1 LTGEGTH
8 FAVQLGRRRFFATI
22 IGILAAPSARAQIA
36 QRRFR
41 IAFANLNEDP
51 SVHLEGLGFTGLEVR
66 RSFELA
72 SRTLPIDVI
81 YYDNSGDAQ
90 KAVAN
95 ANDAIERRVDLVIE
109 YNADLDANAEIAR
122 RMRGAGIPVLA
133 INTPVPDAPL
143 YSADNVAA
151 GRIAGKALAVFAR
164 ENWSDQTVVAVIA
177 GDLGETA
184 SYLGDRIRGI
194 SEALRQELPE
204 IALTQ
209 LDTSGNPVRLEA
221 LLGKFLASQTRRKVL
236 IAALDDPTALAAK
249 AAVERAMRI
258 SDCVIVGQ
266 GLDRS
271 VHGGAGE
278 KKEIDPAN
286 RGSIILGSVAYYLDL
301 YGYEV
306 LPLALRMLRGER
318 VATRT
323 TTKHILVTGSNVFKE
338 YPPTDMN

>member
-1 LTGEGTH
+1 M
-8 FAVQLGRRRFFATI
+8 QLGRRRFFATI
-22 IGILAAPSARAQIA
+22 IGMLAASSARAQIA
-36 QRRFR
+36 ERRFR
-41 IAFANLNEDP
+41 IAFANLSEDP
-51 SVHLEGLGFTGLEVR
+51 SVRLEGLGFTGLEVR

-95 ANDAIERRVDLVIE
+95 ANDAIEKRVDLFIE

-122 RMRGAGIPVLA
+122 RMRGVGIPVLA
-133 INTPVPDAPL
+133 INTPVPGAPV
-143 YSADNVAA
+143 YAADNVAA
-151 GRIAGKALAVFAR
+151 GRIAGKALAEFAR
-164 ENWSDQTVVAVIA
+164 ENWSEQTVAAVIA

-184 SYLGDRIRGI
+184 PYLGDRIRGI
-194 SEALRQELPE
+194 SEALRQDLPE
-204 IALTQ
+204 IVLTR
-209 LDTSGNPVRLEA
+209 LDTSGNPVRVEA
-221 LLGKFLASQTRRKVL
+221 LLGKFLASQTQRKIL

-249 AAVERAMRI
+249 AAVERAKRI

-318 VATRT
+318 VAART
-323 TTKHILVTGSNVFKE
+323 TTKHILVSGTNVFKE

>member
-1 LTGEGTH
+1 M
-8 FAVQLGRRRFFATI
+8 QPSRRRFFATL
-22 IGILAAPSARAQIA
+22 IGVLAASSAPAQIA
-36 QRRFR
+36 VRRFR

-72 SRTLPIDVI
+72 SRTLPVDVI
-81 YYDNSGDAQ
+81 YYDNSGDAH

-95 ANDAIERRVDLVIE
+95 ANDAIERRVDLFIE
-109 YNADLDANAEIAR
+109 YNADLEANGEIGR

-133 INTPVPDAPL
+133 INTSVPGAPL
-143 YSADNVAA
+143 YSADNIAA
-151 GRIAGKALAVFAR
+151 GRIAGKALAEFAR
-164 ENWSDQTVVAVIA
+164 ENWADQAVVAVIA

-184 SYLGDRIRGI
+184 PYLGERIRGI
-194 SEALRQELPE
+194 VEALRQGLPE

-209 LDTSGNPVRLEA
+209 LDTSGNPVRLDG
-221 LLGKFLASQTRRKVL
+221 LLSKFLASQTRRKIL

-249 AAVERAMRI
+249 AAVERAMRV

-286 RGSIILGSVAYYLDL
+286 RGSMVLGSVAYYLDL
-301 YGYEV
+301 YGYEI
-306 LPLALRMLRGER
+306 LPLALRMLRGEQ
-318 VATRT
+318 VPMRT
-323 TTKHILVTGSNVFKE
+323 TTKHILVSARNVFKE